1 METTLLQEKSQNLA
15 PGDNIEVIDGELVNL
30 RGKVLSIDGDKVVI
44 QPDHEDLTE
53 SLTLNAHELRKFFK
67 EGDHVRVINGRYSG
81 DTGLILKVEE
91 NLVILVSDLTLHE
104 VRLYSFDTF
113 IFLFL
118 ATSIA

>member
-1 METTLLQEKSQNLA
+1 MKIFFFYLVETTLLQEKTQNLA

-30 RGKVLSIDGDKVVI
+30 RGKILSMDGDKVVI

-91 NLVILVSDLTLHE
+91 NLVILISDLTLHE
-104 VRLYSFDTF
+104 VK
-113 IFLFL
+113 
-118 ATSIA
+118 